1 MIYPSLESNDRC
13 IKSIL
18 LVINY
23 LNEVAAYP
31 SVQGG
36 NRGTQDKPIASSGLV
51 GCPAPLA
58 WVRGN

>member
-1 MIYPSLESNDRC
+1 MTDTLNH
-13 IKSIL
+13 IL
-18 LVINY
+18 LIINY

-36 NRGTQDKPIASSGLV
+36 NRGTQDKPGACDGLV